1 MALDPDILVIG
12 LTGPFGS
19 GCSTVANVLG
29 HLEPQFKLSK
39 LSDEV
44 REAWTSH
51 EEATRHELQALG
63 DKLRGEHGGGHLAS
77 ETVRRLEEDEVSHK
91 RVVIDGIR
99 NTSEI
104 EFLRDR
110 FGDRFFLFAIFA
122 PTDIRWERVRDD
134 YVKHGQD
141 EQDFLGDDR
150 RDANEETP
158 HGQQVELCVDQS
170 DVFLRNSVNLSALQ
184 LGTMLKEK
192 VSAYVDLLTRVS
204 PRYPTLD
211 EVLMNIAFSAA
222 HSTRCLKRQVGAVIA
237 TERGEPISVGYNENP
252 DKILPCVD
260 EFGECFRDRIR
271 NEHFFQLSESKTV
284 CPKCGK
290 KIEQTIGPPWRC
302 GSCKVNLERYF
313 FPDRAMKWCTAL
325 HAEERAIINAHG
337 RVLDGSIIYTTA
349 FPCFL
354 CAEKI
359 LQAGISRIVF
369 ADPYPDILSAE
380 LLEHANPP
388 VEVERFEGVRSG
400 SFDRIFG
407 RVREMKE
414 AEVNVKRKEAFDAAA
429 PVNTT

>member
-1 MALDPDILVIG
+1 MPLDPQALVIG

-29 HLEPQFKLSK
+29 HLTPPFTTRK

-44 REAWTSH
+44 RAAWTG
-51 EEATRHELQALG
+51 EEAAARHDLQALG
-63 DKLRGEHGGGHLAS
+63 DKLRSEHGGGYLAS
-77 ETVRRLEEDEVSHK
+77 EAVHRLEEDHVTHK
-91 RVVIDGIR
+91 RVAIDGIR
-99 NTSEI
+99 NTGEI
-104 EFLRDR
+104 KFLRDR

-122 PTDIRWERVRDD
+122 PADVRWERVRDA
-134 YVKHGQD
+134 YVKREQD
-141 EQDFLGDDR
+141 EQDFLADDR

-170 DVFLRNSVNLSALQ
+170 DVFLRNSMNLSALQ
-184 LGTMLKEK
+184 LGTTLKEK
-192 VSAYVDLLTRVS
+192 VSEYVDLVTRVA

-211 EVLMNIAFSAA
+211 EVLMNVAFSAA

-260 EFGECFRDRIR
+260 EFGECYRDRIR
-271 NEHFFQLSESKTV
+271 NEHFFNLAESKTV
-284 CPKCGK
+284 CPSCGE
-290 KIEQTIGPPWRC
+290 KIEQMIGPPWRC
-302 GSCKVNLERYF
+302 AKCSANLERYF

-325 HAEERAIINAHG
+325 HAEERAIINAQG
-337 RVLDGSIIYTTA
+337 RSLEGSAIYTTA

-359 LQAGISRIVF
+359 LQAGITRIVF
-369 ADPYPDILSAE
+369 ADPYPDIYSAE
-380 LLEHANPP
+380 LIEHAEPA

-407 RVREMKE
+407 GVRERKE
-414 AEVNVKRKEAFDAAA
+414 AEVNAKRQEALGAITDAGG
-429 PVNTT
+429 V